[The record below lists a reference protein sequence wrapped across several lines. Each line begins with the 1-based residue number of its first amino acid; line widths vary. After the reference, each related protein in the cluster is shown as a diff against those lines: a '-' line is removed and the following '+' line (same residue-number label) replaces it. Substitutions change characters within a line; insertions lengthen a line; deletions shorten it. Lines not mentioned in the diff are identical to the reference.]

1 MKGPTFLKGNISAKT
16 KEATESIG
24 KAAENIGNT
33 QAVKSAMSAA
43 STIKEELEV
52 ETLGGM
58 VYRPPKV
65 LRKRKQDAEGE
76 STHIEADEETTGVEL
91 HKDSRFAQSW
101 ANFKENNPMMNKF
114 SEARYIVILRAIFIV
129 DQISISFHTWS

>member
-1 MKGPTFLKGNISAKT
+1 
-16 KEATESIG
+16 
-24 KAAENIGNT
+24 
-33 QAVKSAMSAA
+33 MSAA